1 MDCVSGS
8 SLLKL
13 KESDKDQFWK
23 RPFEIALLSVAL
35 WA

>member
-1 MDCVSGS
+1 MDCASGS
-8 SLLKL
+8 YLLKL

-23 RPFEIALLSVAL
+23 RPFEIAVLSVAL